1 MIQGR
6 RPRVL
11 LLIKCLGYGG
21 AERLLVDVAAH
32 RDGEHFDYEA
42 SYFLRRENGLVPD
55 LEATGIPVHC
65 LDAGGNWDP
74 SWMVRLR
81 RLLVRGRFDIVHAH
95 LPHAAALA
103 RLVVA
108 SLPRGYRPLVVYTE
122 HSMWDKMALLPKAV
136 NRLTIGMDRALVV
149 VSESAR
155 QSLPETLGARARVV
169 VHGVDLDRSDHVRSE
184 RDALRRKLRAE
195 FGIPDDELAIVTVA
209 NLRPEKG
216 YDVLL
221 EATRLLAMSASPARV
236 VAVGRGPL
244 RQELEGR
251 CRSMSLGERFVFA
264 GQRADALE
272 VMGGSDVL
280 VLASR
285 QEGLPV
291 ALMEACSLGLPVVA
305 TSVGEMARLLTDGRD
320 ALVVPP
326 ENPDALAAALA
337 RVIADP
343 QLRERL
349 GRGSL
354 QLADQFD
361 VAKAAKE
368 IESIYSEI
376 LEGRR

>member
-1 MIQGR
+1 MKEGR
-6 RPRVL
+6 TPRVL

-21 AERLLVDVAAH
+21 AERLLVDVVAH
-32 RDGEHFDYEA
+32 RDRTGFEYEA
-42 SYFLRRENGLVPD
+42 AYVLRRENALVPV
-55 LEATGIPVHC
+55 LEATGVPVHC
-65 LDAGGNWDP
+65 LGARGNWDP
-74 SWMVRLR
+74 RWMLHLR
-81 RLLVRGRFDIVHAH
+81 RLLQDGRFDIVHAH
-95 LPHAAALA
+95 LPQAAALA

-108 SLPRGYRPLVVYTE
+108 SLPKAERPPLVYTE
-122 HSMWDKMALLPKAV
+122 HSMWDKMAVLVKAV

-155 QSLPETLGARARVV
+155 RSLPERLRPEARVV
-169 VHGVDLDRSDHVRSE
+169 IHGVDLERSE
-184 RDALRRKLRAE
+184 SVRARRAELRQALRAE
-195 FGIPDDELAIVTVA
+195 FGISTDELAVVTVA

-221 EATRLLAMSASPARV
+221 DAARRLEESGVRARV

-244 RQELEGR
+244 REELER
-251 CRSMSLGERFVFA
+251 RSQALGLGDRFVFA

-272 VMGGSDVL
+272 LMAGSDVF

-305 TSVGEMARLLTDGRD
+305 TRVGEMAELLVDG
-320 ALVVPP
+320 ASAVVVPA
-326 ENPDALAAALA
+326 ENPDALADALA
-337 RVIADP
+337 LVVADAS
-343 QLRERL
+343 LRERL
-349 GRGSL
+349 GQGSL
-354 QLADQFD
+354 ALAGRFD